1 MKRCLAM
8 ILTCALLLTVC
19 PLEGLA
25 AELDQKNQEAEADY
39 IEQPIGE
46 VDFQEEAPSP
56 DQPEEPEEAPPEE
69 AKAEPTTPEHEEVPK
84 ENAVQVQSTDTYT
97 EGDYTYT
104 VADGAATITKYTGS
118 ATNLTI
124 PDTLDGYTVRVIG
137 YSTFRGYKN
146 LQSVQFPDSVTKID
160 QYAFQDCSNLR
171 NVELPKNLQV
181 LGTWAFKNCDAITA
195 IKIPNSL
202 QDTNSPFQDC
212 DGLSDVQFE
221 EGTTRVVS
229 WLFYG
234 CTGLTSIVL
243 PDTITEIGNYAFKGC
258 KNLQFVQFSDSVT
271 KIDQYAFQDCSNLRN
286 VELPKNL
293 QVLGTWA
300 FKNCDAITAI
310 KIPNSLQ
317 DTNSPFQDCD
327 GLSDVQ
333 FEEGTTKVIRDIMSC
348 CPGLT
353 SIVLPDTIT
362 EIGGY
367 AFHGCKNLQFVQFPD
382 NVTKIGEWAFKDC
395 FSLKNVELPKN
406 LEVMGNW
413 AFKNCDAI
421 TKITIP
427 KSLREVSS
435 PFQDCDGLSDVQ
447 FEKGTTKVIRDIM
460 SCCPGLT
467 SIVLPDTITEI
478 GGYAFHG
485 CKNLQFVQF
494 PDNVTKIGE
503 WAFKDCFSLKN
514 VELPKNLEV
523 MGNWAFK
530 NCDAITKI
538 TIPKSLREV
547 SSPFQDCDGLS
558 DVQFEKGTTKVI
570 RDIMSCCPGLI
581 SIVLPDTITEIGRY
595 AFHGCKNLKYIAIPG
610 SVKNIMGNAFDKH
623 SAELTFSCPL
633 NSIATIYAID
643 HDISFI
649 LSDSLGIG
657 SDGML
662 ERTKTSY
669 YADMN
674 SLEVNGYISMSLSYQ
689 AEEAQWNEARN
700 QTIKIR
706 IPKGTEVVESSLKVD
721 GKLCTNFSVKDQSL
735 TIPVTQAKGS
745 VRFYLKMTES
755 SLFQSYALLTY
766 QQGSATQQEVIGV
779 LSEKMEALTLYA
791 EEYTGAKSITVNGSA
806 PAGSQVT
813 LSVNGVKT
821 LSVTANKVGAY
832 QGELSLDAEGQDGIY
847 TIQATCQDSTGK
859 ELTASR
865 SVVYQ
870 EQSPVLTGFK
880 FYVDGRDDK
889 MIDLFE
895 YGKKG
900 IKPSITHTGS
910 QHPYK
915 FEVEF
920 QNPQAIDKLYIT
932 SLRNNVKNVIEAKYD
947 AKLGKFIAI
956 GYFDQ
961 NNKTYVPGKLG
972 IEYTLSHEKVLVGQE
987 DTWDQVNRNLDD
999 NLKKSKVTHTT
1010 TEEGTE
1016 GKIDLSNVSKDLSNV
1031 ILDYSIDM
1039 LDETTGSQLGD
1050 LFDNVDT
1057 VKKLFSYVLPGVEDK
1072 KYYAHLDMSDPT
1084 TVTMI
1089 VADGLELSSKA
1100 VKFSLSLT
1108 ESSSSKYNSLASLS
1122 DALSGYTTSVKLIN
1136 KMLAIEDDN
1145 EQLRDEIWRMPSI
1158 KNKEEAL
1165 KKADELKND
1174 QIIFTFLTTM
1184 LPIIVGS
1191 TAVGAASAPV
1201 VLFSAMIGIL
1211 VSVSDFFWK
1220 LRISQIKGE
1229 SYKINWHIDPSGFVY
1244 DAETWVRLPG
1254 VKTTAFYI
1262 PVPEE
1267 DDIGDF
1273 WSTPPSESEKG
1284 TLWNAA
1290 EYSAENPLYTDE
1302 EGRYAWD
1309 VPEGWWRVKYEKE
1322 GYITAWSDWLPVPP
1336 PQTEVNVGL
1345 QSQETKDFSI
1355 YLQDLEKQ
1363 ELTNGQLDL
1372 RFTLTNR
1379 TEQKTVQFY
1388 VGAYTKEGKLLDGK
1402 LLSTTVNADSERE
1415 EPISLRLPEGTGISD
1430 LILKAFTLTDGTI
1443 VPMRKAW
1450 EYIYS

>member
-25 AELDQKNQEAEADY
+25 AELDQKNQETEADY

-46 VDFQEEAPSP
+46 VEFQEEAPSP
-56 DQPEEPEEAPPEE
+56 DQPEEPEEAPSEE
-69 AKAEPTTPEHEEVPK
+69 PKAEPTTPEHEEVPK

-104 VADGAATITKYTGS
+104 VADGVATITKYTGS
-118 ATNLTI
+118 ATTLNIPETLGGYAVQGIGSSAVSDNTKIQKLTMPDSINRISEYAFANCTKLSDVKLSKNLK
-124 PDTLDGYTVRVIG
+124 TLG
-137 YSTFRGYKN
+137 YSAFREC
-146 LQSVQFPDSVTKID
+146 DSLEAIEIPKSLTTTITYNYY
-160 QYAFQDCSNLR
+160 QYD
-171 NVELPKNLQV
+171 
-181 LGTWAFKNCDAITA
+181 G
-195 IKIPNSL
+195 
-202 QDTNSPFQDC
+202 PFHNC
-212 DGLSDVQFE
+212 DGL
-221 EGTTRVVS
+221 
-229 WLFYG
+229 
-234 CTGLTSIVL
+234 
-243 PDTITEIGNYAFKGC
+243 K
-258 KNLQFVQFSDSVT
+258 SVT
-271 KIDQYAFQDCSNLRN
+271 
-286 VELPKNL
+286 
-293 QVLGTWA
+293 
-300 FKNCDAITAI
+300 
-310 KIPNSLQ
+310 
-317 DTNSPFQDCD
+317 
-327 GLSDVQ
+327 
-333 FEEGTTKVIRDIMSC
+333 FEEGTTKIPRYLFYYC
-348 CPGLT
+348 TGLEE
-353 SIVLPDTIT
+353 IEIPDTVTTI
-362 EIGGY
+362 EEY
-367 AFHGCKNLQFVQFPD
+367 AFGCCSNLRSVKMSD
-382 NVTKIGEWAFKDC
+382 NVTLIDKCAFTSCKKLEDITLSKRLQTLGYSAFWAC
-395 FSLKNVELPKN
+395 ISLKSIE
-406 LEVMGNW
+406 
-413 AFKNCDAI
+413 
-421 TKITIP
+421 IP
-427 KSLREVSS
+427 KSLTTTTTYNYYQYDG
-435 PFQDCDGLSDVQ
+435 PFHNCDGLKSVT
-447 FEKGTTKVIRDIM
+447 FEEGTTKIPRYLFYY
-460 SCCPGLT
+460 CTGLEE
-467 SIVLPDTITEI
+467 IAIPDT
-478 GGYAFHG
+478 
-485 CKNLQFVQF
+485 
-494 PDNVTKIGE
+494 VTKIE
-503 WAFKDCFSLKN
+503 ENAFGNCN
-514 VELPKNLEV
+514 NLRYV
-523 MGNWAFK
+523 Q
-530 NCDAITKI
+530 IT
-538 TIPKSLREV
+538 
-547 SSPFQDCDGLS
+547 DG
-558 DVQFEKGTTKVI
+558 
-570 RDIMSCCPGLI
+570 
-581 SIVLPDTITEIGRY
+581 
-595 AFHGCKNLKYIAIPG
+595 
-610 SVKNIMGNAFDKH
+610 VKNIVNSAFQN
-623 SAELTFSCPL
+623 STNVTFNCPL
-633 NSIATIYAID
+633 ESIATIYAIE
-643 HDISFI
+643 HDIPFI
-649 LSDSLGIG
+649 LSDTLSVDT
-657 SDGML
+657 SGML
-662 ERTKTSY
+662 DKGKNSY
-669 YADMN
+669 YADTN
-674 SLEVNGYISMSLSYQ
+674 GIEVNGYVSMSLSYQ

-700 QTIKIR
+700 KTIKVR
-706 IPKGTEVVESSLKVD
+706 IPKGTEIVESSLKVD

-735 TIPVTQAKGS
+735 TIPVTKAKGS

-932 SLRNNVKNVIEAKYD
+932 SLRNNVKNVIEAEYD
-947 AKLGKFIAI
+947 AELGKFIAI
-956 GYFDQ
+956 GYFDK

-1108 ESSSSKYNSLASLS
+1108 ESGSSKYNSLASLS

-1220 LRISQIKGE
+1220 LRIGQIKGE

-1244 DAETWVRLPG
+1244 DAETWARLPG

-1262 PVPEE
+1262 PVPDK

-1273 WSTPPSESEKG
+1273 WSIPPSESEEG

-1379 TEQKTVQFY
+1379 TEQAKPVQFY

>member
-8 ILTCALLLTVC
+8 ILACALLLTVC

-46 VDFQEEAPSP
+46 VEFQEEAPSP

-69 AKAEPTTPEHEEVPK
+69 PKAEPTTPEHEEVPK
-84 ENAVQVQSTDTYT
+84 ENTVQVQSTDTYT

-104 VADGAATITKYTGS
+104 VADGVATITKYTGS
-118 ATNLTI
+118 AMTLTI
-124 PDTLDGYTVRVIG
+124 PETLGGYAVQGIGYEAFDSYKSLQEIIIPDSITKIDRYAFDDCSNLSKVVLSKNLETLSRGAFRNCDALTSIAIPRSLRNTDSTYYEGPFSGCDNLTNVTFETGIAVIPEDLFKGSGLERITLPDTLTEIG
-137 YSTFRGYKN
+137 YQAFDSCKKLQEIVIPDSVTKVGGYAFDNCSNLSKVVLSKN
-146 LQSVQFPDSVTKID
+146 LETLSRGAFRDCDALTSIAIPKSLRNTDSTYYEGPFSGCDNLTNVTFETGITIIPEDLFKGCGLKRITLPDTLTEIGYQTFDSCENLQEIVIPDSVTKIGGL
-160 QYAFQDCSNLR
+160 AFRNCS
-171 NVELPKNLQV
+171 K
-181 LGTWAFKNCDAITA
+181 
-195 IKIPNSL
+195 
-202 QDTNSPFQDC
+202 
-212 DGLSDVQFE
+212 LSYVA
-221 EGTTRVVS
+221 
-229 WLFYG
+229 L
-234 CTGLTSIVL
+234 
-243 PDTITEIGNYAFKGC
+243 
-258 KNLQFVQFSDSVT
+258 
-271 KIDQYAFQDCSNLRN
+271 
-286 VELPKNL
+286 
-293 QVLGTWA
+293 
-300 FKNCDAITAI
+300 
-310 KIPNSLQ
+310 
-317 DTNSPFQDCD
+317 
-327 GLSDVQ
+327 
-333 FEEGTTKVIRDIMSC
+333 
-348 CPGLT
+348 
-353 SIVLPDTIT
+353 
-362 EIGGY
+362 
-367 AFHGCKNLQFVQFPD
+367 
-382 NVTKIGEWAFKDC
+382 
-395 FSLKNVELPKN
+395 
-406 LEVMGNW
+406 
-413 AFKNCDAI
+413 
-421 TKITIP
+421 
-427 KSLREVSS
+427 
-435 PFQDCDGLSDVQ
+435 
-447 FEKGTTKVIRDIM
+447 
-460 SCCPGLT
+460 
-467 SIVLPDTITEI
+467 
-478 GGYAFHG
+478 
-485 CKNLQFVQF
+485 
-494 PDNVTKIGE
+494 
-503 WAFKDCFSLKN
+503 
-514 VELPKNLEV
+514 
-523 MGNWAFK
+523 
-530 NCDAITKI
+530 
-538 TIPKSLREV
+538 
-547 SSPFQDCDGLS
+547 
-558 DVQFEKGTTKVI
+558 
-570 RDIMSCCPGLI
+570 
-581 SIVLPDTITEIGRY
+581 
-595 AFHGCKNLKYIAIPG
+595 PG
-610 SVKNIMGNAFDKH
+610 SVKIIAANAFQNC

-633 NSIATIYAID
+633 ESIATIYAIE
-643 HDISFI
+643 HDIPFI
-649 LSDSLGIG
+649 LSDTLSVDT
-657 SDGML
+657 SGML
-662 ERTKTSY
+662 DKGKNSY
-669 YADMN
+669 YADTNGIEM
-674 SLEVNGYISMSLSYQ
+674 NGYVSMSLSYQ
-689 AEEAQWNEARN
+689 AEEAQWNETRN
-700 QTIKIR
+700 KTIKIR
-706 IPKGTEVVESSLKVD
+706 IPKGTEIIESSIKLD

-766 QQGSATQQEVIGV
+766 QQGSAAQQEVIGV

-956 GYFDQ
+956 GYFDK

-1108 ESSSSKYNSLASLS
+1108 ESGSSKYNSLASLS

-1220 LRISQIKGE
+1220 LRIGQIKGE

-1262 PVPEE
+1262 PVPDK

-1273 WSTPPSESEKG
+1273 WSIPPSESEEG

-1379 TEQKTVQFY
+1379 TEKAKPVQFY
-1388 VGAYTKEGKLLDGK
+1388 VGVYTKEGKLLDGK

>member
-25 AELDQKNQEAEADY
+25 AELEQQNQKAEADY

-46 VDFQEEAPSP
+46 VEFQEEAPSP
-56 DQPEEPEEAPPEE
+56 NQPEEPEEAPPEE

-104 VADGAATITKYTGS
+104 VADGVATITKYTGT
-118 ATNLTI
+118 ATSLTI
-124 PDTLDGYTVRVIG
+124 PDTLGGYVVGVIG
-137 YSTFRGYKN
+137 
-146 LQSVQFPDSVTKID
+146 DSAVSDNANI
-160 QYAFQDCSNLR
+160 R
-171 NVELPKNLQV
+171 EL
-181 LGTWAFKNCDAITA
+181 I
-195 IKIPNSL
+195 I
-202 QDTNSPFQDC
+202 
-212 DGLSDVQFE
+212 
-221 EGTTRVVS
+221 
-229 WLFYG
+229 
-234 CTGLTSIVL
+234 
-243 PDTITEIGNYAFKGC
+243 PDTVTRIGNYAFSNCTKLSGVTLS
-258 KNLQFVQFSDSVT
+258 KSLQTLGYS
-271 KIDQYAFQDCSNLRN
+271 AFR
-286 VELPKNL
+286 
-293 QVLGTWA
+293 
-300 FKNCDAITAI
+300 NCDAISAI
-310 KIPNSLQ
+310 
-317 DTNSPFQDCD
+317 
-327 GLSDVQ
+327 
-333 FEEGTTKVIRDIMSC
+333 E
-348 CPGLT
+348 
-353 SIVLPDTIT
+353 
-362 EIGGY
+362 
-367 AFHGCKNLQFVQFPD
+367 
-382 NVTKIGEWAFKDC
+382 
-395 FSLKNVELPKN
+395 
-406 LEVMGNW
+406 
-413 AFKNCDAI
+413 
-421 TKITIP
+421 IP
-427 KSLREVSS
+427 KSLVTTATYTYSGYDG
-435 PFQDCDGLSDVQ
+435 PFHFCDGLKNVT
-447 FEKGTTKVIRDIM
+447 FEEGVTKIPRYLFYY
-460 SCCPGLT
+460 CTGLEEIT
-467 SIVLPDTITEI
+467 IPDTVTTIEENAFGYCSSLRTVKMPNSITTI
-478 GGYAFHG
+478 GIYAFSE
-485 CKNLQFVQF
+485 CTKLSDITLSKNLQ
-494 PDNVTKIGE
+494 TLGYS
-503 WAFKDCFSLKN
+503 AFRD
-514 VELPKNLEV
+514 
-523 MGNWAFK
+523 
-530 NCDAITKI
+530 CDAISAI
-538 TIPKSLREV
+538 EIPKSLV
-547 SSPFQDCDGLS
+547 TTTTYTYSGYDGPFHFCDGLKN
-558 DVQFEKGTTKVI
+558 VTFEEGVTKI
-570 RDIMSCCPGLI
+570 PRYLFYYCTGL
-581 SIVLPDTITEIGRY
+581 EE
-595 AFHGCKNLKYIAIPG
+595 IAIPDTVTKIEENAFG
-610 SVKNIMGNAFDKH
+610 NCNNLRYVQITDGVKNIVNSAFQN
-623 SAELTFSCPL
+623 STNVTFNCPL
-633 NSIATIYAID
+633 ESIATIYAIE
-643 HDISFI
+643 HDIPFI
-649 LSDSLGIG
+649 LSDTLSVDT
-657 SDGML
+657 SGML
-662 ERTKTSY
+662 DKGKNSY
-669 YADMN
+669 YADTN
-674 SLEVNGYISMSLSYQ
+674 GIGVNGYVSMSLSYQ

-700 QTIKIR
+700 KTIKIR

-779 LSEKMEALTLYA
+779 LSEQLEALTLYA

-956 GYFDQ
+956 GYFDK

-1108 ESSSSKYNSLASLS
+1108 ESGSSKYNSLASLS

-1191 TAVGAASAPV
+1191 AAIGAASAPV

-1220 LRISQIKGE
+1220 LRIGQIKGE

-1244 DAETWVRLPG
+1244 DAETWARLPG

-1262 PVPEE
+1262 PVPDE
-1267 DDIGDF
+1267 DKNGDF
-1273 WSTPPSESEKG
+1273 FKQKPSASQEG

-1290 EYSAENPLYTDE
+1290 EYSQENPLNTDAD
-1302 EGRYAWD
+1302 GRYAWD

-1372 RFTLTNR
+1372 HFTLTNR
-1379 TEQKTVQFY
+1379 TKQTKTMQFY

-1402 LLSTTVNADSERE
+1402 LLSTTVNATSKRE

>member
-46 VDFQEEAPSP
+46 VEFQEEAPSP

-69 AKAEPTTPEHEEVPK
+69 PKAEPMTPEHEEVPK
-84 ENAVQVQSTDTYT
+84 ENVAQVQSTDAYT

-104 VADGAATITKYTGS
+104 VADGVATITKYTGS
-118 ATNLTI
+118 ATTLTI
-124 PDTLDGYTVRVIG
+124 PEMLGGYVVGGIG
-137 YSTFRGYKN
+137 RYAFQYYKN
-146 LQSVQFPDSVTKID
+146 LQYVLFPDSITKID
-160 QYAFQDCSNLR
+160 WYAFDGCSNLKS
-171 NVELPKNLQV
+171 VTLPKKLEI
-181 LGTWAFKNCDAITA
+181 LGNGAFRDCDKITT
-195 IKIPNSL
+195 INIPKSL
-202 QDTNSPFQDC
+202 KEASWPFQGC
-212 DGLSDVQFE
+212 DKLVNIQFE
-221 EGTTRVVS
+221 EGTTKVSASLFSGCTGLTSVVLPDTITEIEDS
-229 WLFYG
+229 AFRSCRKLQTVRLPDGVTTIGRFAFEDCDNLRDISLPEKLTTIGHLAFQRCNNLTSINIPKNLNNVSSPFYQCENLKDIKFEEGVTKVVASLFSG

-243 PDTITEIGNYAFKGC
+243 PDTITEIEKSAFNGC
-258 KNLQFVQFSDSVT
+258 KNLQTVYLPDGITTIGWF
-271 KIDQYAFQDCSNLRN
+271 AFEDCDNLRDISLPEKLTTIGHMAFSRCN
-286 VELPKNL
+286 NLSSINIPKNL
-293 QVLGTWA
+293 NNVSLPFYQCENL
-300 FKNCDAITAI
+300 KDI
-310 KIPNSLQ
+310 K
-317 DTNSPFQDCD
+317 
-327 GLSDVQ
+327 
-333 FEEGTTKVIRDIMSC
+333 FEEGVTKVVASLFSGC
-348 CPGLT
+348 TGLT

-362 EIGGY
+362 EIEKS
-367 AFHGCKNLQFVQFPD
+367 AFNGCKNLQTVYLPD
-382 NVTKIGEWAFKDC
+382 GITTIGWFAFEDC
-395 FSLKNVELPKN
+395 DNLRDISLPEKLTTIGHMAFSRCNNLSSINIPKN
-406 LEVMGNW
+406 LNNV
-413 AFKNCDAI
+413 
-421 TKITIP
+421 
-427 KSLREVSS
+427 SL
-435 PFQDCDGLSDVQ
+435 PFYQCENLKDIK
-447 FEKGTTKVIRDIM
+447 FEEGVTKVVA
-460 SCCPGLT
+460 SLFGGCTGLT

-478 GGYAFHG
+478 ESGSFSNCENLRYIRVTDRVKSIANSAFQ
-485 CKNLQFVQF
+485 NSTS
-494 PDNVTKIGE
+494 VT
-503 WAFKDCFSLKN
+503 FN
-514 VELPKNLEV
+514 
-523 MGNWAFK
+523 
-530 NCDAITKI
+530 
-538 TIPKSLREV
+538 
-547 SSPFQDCDGLS
+547 
-558 DVQFEKGTTKVI
+558 
-570 RDIMSCCPGLI
+570 
-581 SIVLPDTITEIGRY
+581 
-595 AFHGCKNLKYIAIPG
+595 
-610 SVKNIMGNAFDKH
+610 
-623 SAELTFSCPL
+623 CPL
-633 NSIATIYAID
+633 ESIATIYAIE
-643 HDISFI
+643 HDIPFI
-649 LSDSLGIG
+649 LSDTLSVDT
-657 SDGML
+657 SGML
-662 ERTKTSY
+662 DKGKNSY
-669 YADMN
+669 YADTN
-674 SLEVNGYISMSLSYQ
+674 GIEVNGYVSMSLSYQ

-700 QTIKIR
+700 KTIKIR

-721 GKLCTNFSVKDQSL
+721 GTLCTNFSVKDQSL

-806 PAGSQVT
+806 PAGSQVA
-813 LSVNGVKT
+813 LSVNGEKM

-832 QGELSLDAEGQDGIY
+832 QGELSLDAEEQDGIY

-900 IKPSITHTGS
+900 IKPSITYTGS

-932 SLRNNVKNVIEAKYD
+932 SLRNNVKNVIEAEYD
-947 AKLGKFIAI
+947 AELGKFIAI
-956 GYFDQ
+956 GYFDK

-987 DTWDQVNRNLDD
+987 DTWDQVNRNLDN

-1108 ESSSSKYNSLASLS
+1108 ESGSSKYNSLASLS

-1220 LRISQIKGE
+1220 LRIGQIKGE

-1244 DAETWVRLPG
+1244 DAETWARLPG

-1273 WSTPPSESEKG
+1273 WSTPPSESTEG

-1345 QSQETKDFSI
+1345 QSQETNDFSI

-1402 LLSTTVNADSERE
+1402 LLSTTVDAASKRE
-1415 EPISLRLPEGTGISD
+1415 ELISLRLPEGTGISD

>member
-8 ILTCALLLTVC
+8 ILACALLLTVC

-46 VDFQEEAPSP
+46 VEFQEEAPSP
-56 DQPEEPEEAPPEE
+56 DQPKEPEEAPPEE
-69 AKAEPTTPEHEEVPK
+69 PKAEPTTLEHEEVPK

-104 VADGAATITKYTGS
+104 VADGAATIAKYTGS
-118 ATNLTI
+118 ATTLNI
-124 PDTLDGYTVRVIG
+124 PETLGGYEVQGIG
-137 YSTFRGYKN
+137 RYAFQYYKN
-146 LQSVQFPDSVTKID
+146 LQYVLFPDSITKID
-160 QYAFQDCSNLR
+160 WYAFDGCSNLKS
-171 NVELPKNLQV
+171 VTLPKKLEI
-181 LGTWAFKNCDAITA
+181 LGNGAFRDCDKITT
-195 IKIPNSL
+195 INIPKSL
-202 QDTNSPFQDC
+202 KEASWPFQGC
-212 DGLSDVQFE
+212 DKLVNIQFE
-221 EGTTRVVS
+221 EGTTKVIAS
-229 WLFYG
+229 LFSG

-243 PDTITEIGNYAFKGC
+243 PDTITEIEGSAFRSC
-258 KNLQFVQFSDSVT
+258 RNLQTVRLPDGVT
-271 KIDQYAFQDCSNLRN
+271 TIGRFAFEDCDNLRDISLPEKLTTIGHMAFSRCN
-286 VELPKNL
+286 NLTSINIPKNL
-293 QVLGTWA
+293 NNV
-300 FKNCDAITAI
+300 
-310 KIPNSLQ
+310 S
-317 DTNSPFQDCD
+317 SPFYQCENLKDIK
-327 GLSDVQ
+327 
-333 FEEGTTKVIRDIMSC
+333 FEEGVTKVVASLFGGC
-348 CPGLT
+348 TGLT

-362 EIGGY
+362 EIESGSFSNCENLRY
-367 AFHGCKNLQFVQFPD
+367 IRVTDRVKSIANSAFQNSTS
-382 NVTKIGEWAFKDC
+382 VTF
-395 FSLKNVELPKN
+395 N
-406 LEVMGNW
+406 
-413 AFKNCDAI
+413 
-421 TKITIP
+421 
-427 KSLREVSS
+427 
-435 PFQDCDGLSDVQ
+435 
-447 FEKGTTKVIRDIM
+447 
-460 SCCPGLT
+460 
-467 SIVLPDTITEI
+467 
-478 GGYAFHG
+478 
-485 CKNLQFVQF
+485 
-494 PDNVTKIGE
+494 
-503 WAFKDCFSLKN
+503 
-514 VELPKNLEV
+514 
-523 MGNWAFK
+523 
-530 NCDAITKI
+530 
-538 TIPKSLREV
+538 
-547 SSPFQDCDGLS
+547 
-558 DVQFEKGTTKVI
+558 
-570 RDIMSCCPGLI
+570 
-581 SIVLPDTITEIGRY
+581 
-595 AFHGCKNLKYIAIPG
+595 
-610 SVKNIMGNAFDKH
+610 
-623 SAELTFSCPL
+623 CPL
-633 NSIATIYAID
+633 ESIATIYAID
-643 HDISFI
+643 NDIPFI
-649 LSDSLGIG
+649 LSNTLSVDTS
-657 SDGML
+657 GML
-662 ERTKTSY
+662 DKGKNSY

-700 QTIKIR
+700 KTIKIR
-706 IPKGTEVVESSLKVD
+706 IPKGTEIIESSIKLD

-900 IKPSITHTGS
+900 IKPSITYTGS

-1220 LRISQIKGE
+1220 LRIGQIKGE

-1262 PVPEE
+1262 PVPDK

-1273 WSTPPSESEKG
+1273 WSIPPSESEEG

-1290 EYSAENPLYTDE
+1290 EYSVENPLYTDE

-1379 TEQKTVQFY
+1379 TEPAKTVQFY

-1402 LLSTTVNADSERE
+1402 LLSTTVDAASKRE

>member
-46 VDFQEEAPSP
+46 VEFQEEAPSP

-69 AKAEPTTPEHEEVPK
+69 PKAEPMTPEHEEVPK
-84 ENAVQVQSTDTYT
+84 ENVAQVQSTDAYT

-104 VADGAATITKYTGS
+104 VADGVATITKYTGS
-118 ATNLTI
+118 ATTLTI
-124 PDTLDGYTVRVIG
+124 PEMLGGYVVGGIG
-137 YSTFRGYKN
+137 RYAFQYYKN
-146 LQSVQFPDSVTKID
+146 LQYVLFPDSITKID
-160 QYAFQDCSNLR
+160 WYAFDGCSNLKS
-171 NVELPKNLQV
+171 VTLPKKLEI
-181 LGTWAFKNCDAITA
+181 LGNGAFRDCDKITT
-195 IKIPNSL
+195 INIPKSL
-202 QDTNSPFQDC
+202 KEASWPFQGC
-212 DGLSDVQFE
+212 DKLVNIQFE
-221 EGTTRVVS
+221 EGTTKVSASLFSGCTGLTSVVLPDTITEIEDS
-229 WLFYG
+229 AFRSCRKLQTVRLPDGVTTIGRFAFEDCDNLRDISLPEKLTTIGHLAFQRCNNLTSINIPKNLNNVSSPFYQCENLKDIKFEEGVTKVVASLFSG

-243 PDTITEIGNYAFKGC
+243 PDTITEIEKSAFNGC
-258 KNLQFVQFSDSVT
+258 KNLQTVYLPDGITTIGWF
-271 KIDQYAFQDCSNLRN
+271 AFEDCDNLRDISLPEKLTTIGHMAFSRCN
-286 VELPKNL
+286 NLSSINIPKNL
-293 QVLGTWA
+293 NNVSLPFYQCENL
-300 FKNCDAITAI
+300 KDI
-310 KIPNSLQ
+310 K
-317 DTNSPFQDCD
+317 
-327 GLSDVQ
+327 
-333 FEEGTTKVIRDIMSC
+333 FEEGVTKVVASLFGGC
-348 CPGLT
+348 TGLT

-362 EIGGY
+362 EIESGSFSNCENLRY
-367 AFHGCKNLQFVQFPD
+367 IRVTDRVKSIANSAFQNSTS
-382 NVTKIGEWAFKDC
+382 VTF
-395 FSLKNVELPKN
+395 N
-406 LEVMGNW
+406 
-413 AFKNCDAI
+413 
-421 TKITIP
+421 
-427 KSLREVSS
+427 
-435 PFQDCDGLSDVQ
+435 
-447 FEKGTTKVIRDIM
+447 
-460 SCCPGLT
+460 
-467 SIVLPDTITEI
+467 
-478 GGYAFHG
+478 
-485 CKNLQFVQF
+485 
-494 PDNVTKIGE
+494 
-503 WAFKDCFSLKN
+503 
-514 VELPKNLEV
+514 
-523 MGNWAFK
+523 
-530 NCDAITKI
+530 
-538 TIPKSLREV
+538 
-547 SSPFQDCDGLS
+547 
-558 DVQFEKGTTKVI
+558 
-570 RDIMSCCPGLI
+570 
-581 SIVLPDTITEIGRY
+581 
-595 AFHGCKNLKYIAIPG
+595 
-610 SVKNIMGNAFDKH
+610 
-623 SAELTFSCPL
+623 CPL
-633 NSIATIYAID
+633 ESIATIYAIE
-643 HDISFI
+643 HDIPFI
-649 LSDSLGIG
+649 LSDTLSVDT
-657 SDGML
+657 SGML
-662 ERTKTSY
+662 DKGKNSY
-669 YADMN
+669 YADTN
-674 SLEVNGYISMSLSYQ
+674 GIEVNGYVSMSLSYQ

-700 QTIKIR
+700 KTIKIR

-721 GKLCTNFSVKDQSL
+721 GTLCTNFSVKDQSL

-806 PAGSQVT
+806 PAGSQVA
-813 LSVNGVKT
+813 LSVNGEKM

-832 QGELSLDAEGQDGIY
+832 QGELSLDAEEQDGIY

-900 IKPSITHTGS
+900 IKPSITYTGS

-932 SLRNNVKNVIEAKYD
+932 SLRNNVKNVIEAEYD
-947 AKLGKFIAI
+947 AELGKFIAI
-956 GYFDQ
+956 GYFDK

-987 DTWDQVNRNLDD
+987 DTWDQVNRNLDN

-1108 ESSSSKYNSLASLS
+1108 ESGSSKYNSLASLS

-1220 LRISQIKGE
+1220 LRIGQIKGE

-1244 DAETWVRLPG
+1244 DAETWARLPG

-1273 WSTPPSESEKG
+1273 WSTPPSESTEG

-1345 QSQETKDFSI
+1345 QSQETNDFSI

-1402 LLSTTVNADSERE
+1402 LLSTTVDAASKRE
-1415 EPISLRLPEGTGISD
+1415 ELISLRLPEGTGISD

>member
-46 VDFQEEAPSP
+46 VEFQEEAPSP

-69 AKAEPTTPEHEEVPK
+69 PKAEPMTPEHEEVPK

-104 VADGAATITKYTGS
+104 VADGVATITKYTGS
-118 ATNLTI
+118 ATTLTI
-124 PDTLDGYTVRVIG
+124 PETLGGYEVQGIGSSAVSDNTKIQKITMPDSINRIGEYAFANCTKLSDVKLSKNLKTLG
-137 YSTFRGYKN
+137 YSAFREC
-146 LQSVQFPDSVTKID
+146 DSLGAIEIPKSLTTTTTYSYY
-160 QYAFQDCSNLR
+160 QYD
-171 NVELPKNLQV
+171 
-181 LGTWAFKNCDAITA
+181 G
-195 IKIPNSL
+195 
-202 QDTNSPFQDC
+202 PFHNC
-212 DGLSDVQFE
+212 DGL
-221 EGTTRVVS
+221 
-229 WLFYG
+229 
-234 CTGLTSIVL
+234 
-243 PDTITEIGNYAFKGC
+243 K
-258 KNLQFVQFSDSVT
+258 SVT
-271 KIDQYAFQDCSNLRN
+271 
-286 VELPKNL
+286 
-293 QVLGTWA
+293 
-300 FKNCDAITAI
+300 
-310 KIPNSLQ
+310 
-317 DTNSPFQDCD
+317 
-327 GLSDVQ
+327 
-333 FEEGTTKVIRDIMSC
+333 FEEGTTKIPRYLFYYC
-348 CPGLT
+348 TGLEE
-353 SIVLPDTIT
+353 IEIPDTVTTI
-362 EIGGY
+362 EEY
-367 AFHGCKNLQFVQFPD
+367 AFGCCSNLRSVKMSD
-382 NVTKIGEWAFKDC
+382 NVTLIDKCAFTSCKKLEDITLSKRLQTLGYSAFWAC
-395 FSLKNVELPKN
+395 ISLKSIE
-406 LEVMGNW
+406 
-413 AFKNCDAI
+413 
-421 TKITIP
+421 IP
-427 KSLREVSS
+427 KSLTTTTMYNYYQYDG
-435 PFQDCDGLSDVQ
+435 PFHNCDGLKSVT
-447 FEKGTTKVIRDIM
+447 FEEGTTKIPRYLFYY
-460 SCCPGLT
+460 CTGLEE
-467 SIVLPDTITEI
+467 IAIPDT
-478 GGYAFHG
+478 
-485 CKNLQFVQF
+485 
-494 PDNVTKIGE
+494 VTKIE
-503 WAFKDCFSLKN
+503 ENAFGNCN
-514 VELPKNLEV
+514 NLRYV
-523 MGNWAFK
+523 Q
-530 NCDAITKI
+530 IT
-538 TIPKSLREV
+538 
-547 SSPFQDCDGLS
+547 DG
-558 DVQFEKGTTKVI
+558 
-570 RDIMSCCPGLI
+570 
-581 SIVLPDTITEIGRY
+581 
-595 AFHGCKNLKYIAIPG
+595 
-610 SVKNIMGNAFDKH
+610 VKNIVNSAFQN
-623 SAELTFSCPL
+623 STNVTFNCPL
-633 NSIATIYAID
+633 ESIATIYAIE
-643 HDISFI
+643 HDIPFI
-649 LSDSLGIG
+649 LSDTLSVDT
-657 SDGML
+657 SGML
-662 ERTKTSY
+662 DKGKNSY
-669 YADMN
+669 YADTN
-674 SLEVNGYISMSLSYQ
+674 GIEVNGYVSMSLSYQ

-700 QTIKIR
+700 KTIKVR

-721 GKLCTNFSVKDQSL
+721 GKLCTNFSVKEQSL
-735 TIPVTQAKGS
+735 TIPVTKAKGS

-766 QQGSATQQEVIGV
+766 QQGSAAQQEVIGV

-900 IKPSITHTGS
+900 IKPSITYTGS

-932 SLRNNVKNVIEAKYD
+932 SLRNNVKNVIEAEYD
-947 AKLGKFIAI
+947 AELGKFIAI
-956 GYFDQ
+956 GYFDK

-1220 LRISQIKGE
+1220 LRIGQIKGE

-1262 PVPEE
+1262 PVPDK

-1273 WSTPPSESEKG
+1273 WSIPPSESEKG

-1402 LLSTTVNADSERE
+1402 LLSTTVDAASKRE